1 MRPNHFYLDNEVALS
16 SFLEES
22 TYYYFPRKVSFV
34 VHVVIKT
41 KTLIL
46 SKQMIFRE
54 LDLFHKGRTKKQRVT
69 FYMRCKLKLWRKA
82 L

>member
-34 VHVVIKT
+34 VVIKT

-54 LDLFHKGRTKKQRVT
+54 LDLFHEGRTKKQRVA
-69 FYMRCKLKLWRKA
+69 FYMRCKSKLWRKA